1 MARKQVRPTGRLV
14 ENESH
19 LMTEPPIN
27 IHIHGELGEKDRV
40 RLLKI
45 LEKEK
50 PMSVPVVPAK
60 ASPAKPGYLTTEFW
74 VTVLTAVGATAAAAT
89 NNLPPRY
96 ATLATTIS
104 VVAYAIS
111 RGLAKR

>member
-1 MARKQVRPTGRLV
+1 MTLEPTARVAVLTEKQIREIVHEAR
-14 ENESH
+14 S
-19 LMTEPPIN
+19 
-27 IHIHGELGEKDRV
+27 D
-40 RLLKI
+40 
-45 LEKEK
+45 K
-50 PMSVPVVPAK
+50 PMHVPVVAAK
-60 ASPAKPGYLTTEFW
+60 AAPATTGWKTTEFW

-96 ATLATTIS
+96 ATLASTIA

>member
-1 MARKQVRPTGRLV
+1 MV
-14 ENESH
+14 
-19 LMTEPPIN
+19 EPPIN
-27 IHIHGELGEKDRV
+27 IHVHGALGDKDRA

-45 LEKEK
+45 LEKESQMALT
-50 PMSVPVVPAK
+50 PPAK
-60 ASPAKPGYLTTEFW
+60 AAPATPGWQTTEFW

-96 ATLATTIS
+96 ATLASTIA

-111 RGLAKR
+111 RGLAKH